1 MVTWSTPT
9 LGKLQMPWVHIGH
22 IKYGDFKD
30 ISNGDTTSKSMNRLH
45 FVERGSSKAKKNR
58 LLIFC
63 TGWISLPHICYIY
76 TYLYSYTPIWSYLSI
91 RIRQKERREREIHQL
106 ILQKTHEWQLIYT
119 FRLSNLSKFKLK
131 QTDGSSEPAELSR
144 PLSRKMRLSIFH
156 SSIFCGFPSCFL
168 EMLVVFSK
176 FTRTLHT
183 YV

>member
-76 TYLYSYTPIWSYLSI
+76 IYLFVFIHTYLILFVHTYQTKRETREGNTPIDPTKNTRVAVDIYFSLEQPI
-91 RIRQKERREREIHQL
+91 EIQ
-106 ILQKTHEWQLIYT
+106 IET
-119 FRLSNLSKFKLK
+119 N
-131 QTDGSSEPAELSR
+131 
-144 PLSRKMRLSIFH
+144 
-156 SSIFCGFPSCFL
+156 
-168 EMLVVFSK
+168 
-176 FTRTLHT
+176 
-183 YV
+183 

>member
-63 TGWISLPHICYIY
+63 TGWISLPHVCYIY
-76 TYLYSYTPIWSYLSI
+76 ILICIHTHLFDPICPYVSDKKRDERGKYTNWSYKKHTSGSWYILFAWATYRNSNWNKLMDQVNLQSFQDRCHAKCACQFSI
-91 RIRQKERREREIHQL
+91 L
-106 ILQKTHEWQLIYT
+106 PFSAD
-119 FRLSNLSKFKLK
+119 FRHVFLK
-131 QTDGSSEPAELSR
+131 
-144 PLSRKMRLSIFH
+144 
-156 SSIFCGFPSCFL
+156 C
-168 EMLVVFSK
+168 
-176 FTRTLHT
+176 
-183 YV
+183 